1 MTNNPAV
8 SVIIPA
14 RNEAAHVANTIS
26 SVESLAQQVIVVD
39 DGSWDN
45 TADIARGLGAEV
57 IRRNADPGKGQSL
70 ACGLARARGDI
81 IVFLDADL
89 GSSGGEV
96 KKLIAMITAGK
107 ADLVVARIEQVGTPG
122 WGVISKTSQ
131 RLLTHLGVTVT
142 QPLCGQRALSRL
154 AVEKIQPLARG
165 WGVEVA
171 MLVKA
176 ARHQLVVEEVP
187 TDMYHQGT
195 GRSYRGT
202 MHRARQGLEIA
213 ATLGRLTLNPWK

>member
-142 QPLCGQRALSRL
+142 QPLCGQRGGLPASTASTTAAASASSSSTVAGSMSIRNSFTEPVGLYSYKTT
-154 AVEKIQPLARG
+154 A
-165 WGVEVA
+165 EV
-171 MLVKA
+171 
-176 ARHQLVVEEVP
+176 RP
-187 TDMYHQGT
+187 
-195 GRSYRGT
+195 S
-202 MHRARQGLEIA
+202 ARQ
-213 ATLGRLTLNPWK
+213 